1 VTPARIYIPQ
11 FGIPVDEQA
20 LAQIGTITSREVVPV
35 SSAKVCAMG
44 GGVRSMF
51 WQLRGVNAARLLAF
65 LNK

>member
-1 VTPARIYIPQ
+1 
-11 FGIPVDEQA
+11 VDEQA